1 MSSKKYRST
10 TGRPCTHGIALS
22 IMAAACSAAWSQN
35 TSSTPAADATLQ
47 PVIVN
52 VMRNQ
57 ATAFEIPASV
67 NVITPNPDSPRWNVN
82 LSELLGGVPGLVANN
97 RNNYAQDLQLSS
109 RGFGARTAFGVRGM
123 RILVDGI
130 PGNSPD
136 GQGQVSHIDLAT
148 ARQVEVLRGPFSAL
162 YGNASGGV
170 INITSEEGGPD
181 TLWSSTVSG
190 GSNQTYRVEQK
201 ISGSTPVLNYVI
213 SGSHFSTDGWR
224 QQSAAQKDNLN
235 ARLGFKLGADT
246 QAVLVLNRVDLPD
259 AKDAQGLDLAGLAN
273 PRNAVPAALAFNT
286 RKSTKQSQ
294 IGLDLNHRIDSENA
308 LKLMLYGGSRGVTQY
323 QSTAISAQTA
333 ASSAGGVV
341 DFDRDYS
348 GTDMRWTWRRN
359 LANGPLM
366 FNVGLGFE
374 QMTEQRRGY
383 TNFINSTSVNPDLL
397 CINGTSRLYTCGV
410 QGVLRRNET
419 NKLNSADQYLQAQ
432 WWPLP
437 SLGLHAG
444 LRHSRIRLNSD
455 DHYITTGNPDD
466 SGSTS
471 YGGTTPMVGLVYNL
485 SDTLN
490 VYASAGKG
498 FDAPTLNEVAYN
510 ANATATGL
518 NTTLKASRSQQYE
531 LGLKSQTPNGRRWQV
546 ALFQATTDDEIA
558 VLSNASGRSRFQN
571 VGRTTRRGVELS
583 YANAIAKGWTTQ
595 LAYTYLNAIYNDAFL
610 SCYIATCTPGAPLAA
625 NQPQTVAAGQ
635 QLPGIPKQSLFA
647 DLTWRQADGGI
658 EAGLEWRANG
668 RVAAD
673 DLNTQFAPGYGV
685 VAARVTFKQ
694 KLGNWTVREFAR
706 IDNLGDK
713 NYVSSVIVN
722 QASKQFFEPAMGRT
736 WLVGLSGVYKF

>member
-1 MSSKKYRST
+1 MTLKKTRPQSQLIPGRITLSVLAATCSS
-10 TGRPCTHGIALS
+10 
-22 IMAAACSAAWSQN
+22 AWSQN
-35 TSSTPAADATLQ
+35 ATPPDATLS

-52 VMRNQ
+52 VMRSQ
-57 ATAFEIPASV
+57 VTAFEVPASI
-67 NVITPNPDSPRWNVN
+67 NVITPNPDSARWNVN

-97 RNNYAQDLQLSS
+97 RNNYAQDIQLSS

-170 INITSEEGGPD
+170 ISVTSEEGGPD
-181 TLWSSTVSG
+181 TLLSTTVSG
-190 GSNQTYRVEQK
+190 GSNQTYRMEEK
-201 ISGSTPVLNYVI
+201 ISGSTPSLNYVI

-235 ARLGFKLGADT
+235 ARLGFKLGQDT
-246 QAVLVLNRVDLPD
+246 QAVLVLNRVDLPN

-273 PRNAVPAALAFNT
+273 PRNVTPAALTFNT

-294 IGLDLNHRIDSENA
+294 IGLDLNHRIDSENS
-308 LKLMLYGGSRGVTQY
+308 LKLMLYGGNRGVTQY

-333 ASSAGGVV
+333 PTSAGGVV
-341 DFDRDYS
+341 DLDRNYG

-359 LANGPLM
+359 LDNGPLM
-366 FNVGLGFE
+366 VNVGLGFE
-374 QMTEQRRGY
+374 QMTEQRRGF
-383 TNFINSTSVNPDLL
+383 TNFLNSTSVNPDPL
-397 CINGTSRLYTCGV
+397 CVNGVSRLYTCGV

-419 NKLNSADQYLQAQ
+419 NKLNSADQYVQAE

-444 LRHSRIRLNSD
+444 LRHSSIRVNSD
-455 DHYITTGNPDD
+455 DHYITAGNPND
-466 SGSTS
+466 SGNTS

-485 SDTLN
+485 SETMN

-498 FDAPTLNEVAYN
+498 FDSPTLNEIAYN
-510 ANATATGL
+510 ANANASGL
-518 NTTLKASRSQQYE
+518 NTTLKASQSQQVE
-531 LGLKSQTPNGRRWQV
+531 LGLKSQTPAGRRWQV
-546 ALFQATTDDEIA
+546 ALFQATTNDEIA

-571 VGRTTRRGVELS
+571 VGRTTRRGAELS
-583 YANAIAKGWTTQ
+583 FSNAIAKGWTTQ
-595 LAYTYLNAIYNDAFL
+595 LAYTYLNAVYNDAFL
-610 SCYIATCTPGAPLAA
+610 SCYLATCTPGAPLAA

-647 DLTWRQADGGI
+647 DLTWRRTDGGI

-694 KLGNWTVREFAR
+694 KLGNWTLREFAR
-706 IDNLGDK
+706 MDNLGDK
-713 NYVSSVIVN
+713 NYVGSVIVN
-722 QASKQFFEPAMGRT
+722 QASKQFYEPAMGRT
-736 WLVGLSGVYKF
+736 WLVGLSGVYKL